1 MTAFNNVT
9 VGDDVTIAI
18 DDKACASSCHP
29 GITGGVHPD
38 RTYMLPI
45 PDDSQ
50 HFSRGSIFNCVPHEA
65 ILPFTDGLPF
75 AVVLMGTGICVGA
88 LTVYL
93 AVLKFTYVLA
103 SVRKC
108 VSALAMIPAIPP
120 LTDVLVSTGVGVGR
134 VTIMKIG
141 TPTFWAVIPPCGG
154 SSVAMP
160 SPNRPDIWTQ
170 AI

>member
-75 AVVLMGTGICVGA
+75 AVVLMATGICVGA
-88 LTVYL
+88 L
-93 AVLKFTYVLA
+93 AK
-103 SVRKC
+103 
-108 VSALAMIPAIPP
+108 IPAIPP